1 VPSVFITGASTGIGR
16 DAALRMSRRGWVT
29 FGGVR
34 ADADAESLISA
45 SDGLITPVRCDVTDV
60 EEIAA
65 AADQVLS
72 ATGGSLTGL
81 VNNAGIARPG
91 PLEILPI
98 EDLRV
103 QLDVNV
109 VGQLAV
115 TQAFVDALRHEGG
128 RIVNIGSV
136 SGMYGAPGIG
146 AYAMSKFALEAF
158 TDVLRR
164 ELAPWKIS
172 VSIIQPGSIETPIWD
187 KTIAAAWPLLESLDE
202 GQRARYEQL
211 IEPLARGATA
221 PKRTPVSA
229 VSDAVEHALVDRR
242 PRTRYAVGPSA
253 RWITILRRLLPDR
266 GLDQL
271 ARIRRGRRR

>member
-1 VPSVFITGASTGIGR
+1 MPSVFITGASTGIGR

-34 ADADAESLISA
+34 TDADAESLISA
-45 SDGLITPVRCDVTDV
+45 SDGLITPIRCDVTDADQ
-60 EEIAA
+60 IAA

-72 ATGGSLTGL
+72 VTGGSLTGL

-91 PLEILPI
+91 PLEILPV
-98 EDLRV
+98 EDLRE

-115 TQAFVDALRHEGG
+115 TQAFVDALRNEGG

-164 ELAPWKIS
+164 ELAPWRIS
-172 VSIIQPGSIETPIWD
+172 VSIIQPGSIETPIWG
-187 KTIAAAWPLLESLDE
+187 KTIAAARPLLESVDE
-202 GQRARYEQL
+202 GQRASY
-211 IEPLARGATA
+211 EPLIAPLVRSAATS
-221 PKRTPVSA
+221 KRTPVSR
-229 VSDAVEHALVDRR
+229 VSDAIEHALVDRR
-242 PRTRYAVGPSA
+242 PRTRYAVGRSA

-271 ARIRRGRRR
+271 ARIRRGRET

>member
-1 VPSVFITGASTGIGR
+1 MPSVFISGASTGIGR
-16 DAALRMSRRGWVT
+16 DAALRMARRGWLT
-29 FGGVR
+29 FGGIR
-34 ADADAESLISA
+34 TDADAESLTSV
-45 SDGLITPVRCDVTDV
+45 SNGLITPIRCDVTDA
-60 EEIAA
+60 EEIVA

-72 ATGGSLTGL
+72 VTGGSLTGL

-98 EDLRV
+98 EDLRE

-115 TQAFVDALRHEGG
+115 TQAFVDALRNEGG

-158 TDVLRR
+158 SDVLRR

-172 VSIIQPGSIETPIWD
+172 VSLVQPGSIETPLWD
-187 KTIAAAWPLLESLDE
+187 KAIAAARPLMESID
-202 GQRARYEQL
+202 GQKRTRYQQL
-211 IEPLARGATA
+211 IEPLARGAVA

-229 VSDAVEHALVDRR
+229 VSDAVEHALVARR
-242 PRTRYAVGPSA
+242 PRTRYAVGSSA
-253 RWITILRRLLPDR
+253 RWITVLRRLLPDR
-266 GLDQL
+266 SLDRL
-271 ARIRRGRRR
+271 ARLR